1 MRNASIFRT
10 LRAAGS
16 RLLPVAIGV
25 LFTAGCAKHVVIE
38 ELPSVDDRGTDPMLF
53 TCRVQQDM
61 GAGTKTSGSQL
72 LTSDFRVSVWKAFAT
87 DRQHVVMDDYKVEY
101 GTRGNAWSGTEV
113 PYWDYTTVSGQNEKY
128 WDFSSFPYRFHAVAP
143 YPENPADVVLTD
155 SQLTI
160 SKTYRYQSCINA
172 LVQPSDAEAEPY
184 KVAQVHRGTDGK
196 DSDLLS
202 RDEKNTNLNNGS
214 TSRNRQV
221 WMPFHHLNSKVRFG
235 VYTLH
240 PWASANRLY
249 IEDLTI
255 GVTSD
260 FATQASGYQASC
272 NVDSGWNAS
281 DGFTGKT
288 IVNGASVG
296 PIFRFDGGEDVAGND
311 LRMTQTQKTAFFL
324 QCKDGIMQIPQ
335 EGVQLK
341 VSFKLMDDGGTLYK
355 EFVDVPLE
363 YEIDGTY
370 YPKHTWEPGYLYT
383 YYLIIGGVED
393 KLELTFT
400 CTLTPWENVHGNLTT
415 DLEQ

>member
-1 MRNASIFRT
+1 
-10 LRAAGS
+10 
-16 RLLPVAIGV
+16 
-25 LFTAGCAKHVVIE
+25 
-38 ELPSVDDRGTDPMLF
+38 
-53 TCRVQQDM
+53 
-61 GAGTKTSGSQL
+61 
-72 LTSDFRVSVWKAFAT
+72 
-87 DRQHVVMDDYKVEY
+87 
-101 GTRGNAWSGTEV
+101 
-113 PYWDYTTVSGQNEKY
+113 
-128 WDFSSFPYRFHAVAP
+128 
-143 YPENPADVVLTD
+143 
-155 SQLTI
+155 
-160 SKTYRYQSCINA
+160 
-172 LVQPSDAEAEPY
+172 
-184 KVAQVHRGTDGK
+184 
-196 DSDLLS
+196 
-202 RDEKNTNLNNGS
+202 
-214 TSRNRQV
+214 
-221 WMPFHHLNSKVRFG
+221 MPFHHLNSKVRFG